1 VALKV
6 IIADD
11 EMGMRLVLKK
21 AIEKFREFEI
31 IGEAEDG
38 NSALLLFEQLRP
50 HVVFLDV
57 EMPEINGLDCARKIF
72 DINPKTIIIFATAH
86 SEYMPQAFEM
96 YAFDYMIKPFKV
108 ERIFQTLD
116 RILELKDRLEPKNRN
131 EEIDLSKELKQ
142 EKRLD
147 KLMIKNKEGISFV
160 EMKEIVLV
168 QREERNTVIYTR
180 DEEYVTSEGLSEIEE
195 RLDKYQFIRSHKSYI
210 INLSMIHKIYPYGR
224 WTYIV
229 KLKNTSKDALLTHE
243 KYEEVKSLF
252 NQ

>member
-1 VALKV
+1 MALKV

-31 IGEAEDG
+31 IGEAENG
-38 NSALLLFEQLRP
+38 NSALLLFEELRSD
-50 HVVFLDV
+50 VVFLDV

-72 DINPKTIIIFATAH
+72 DIHPKTIIIFATAH

-96 YAFDYMIKPFKV
+96 YAFDYMIKPFKI
-108 ERIFQTLD
+108 ERIFKTLD
-116 RILELKDRLEPKNRN
+116 RILELKDRN
-131 EEIDLSKELKQ
+131 EEIDLSKDLKH

-147 KLMIKNKEGISFV
+147 KLMIKNKEGISLV
-160 EMKEIVLV
+160 DMKDIVLI

-180 DEEYVTSEGLSEIEE
+180 DEEYVTSEGLSEIQE

-224 WTYIV
+224 WTYVV

>member
-1 VALKV
+1 MALKV

-31 IGEAEDG
+31 IGEAENG
-38 NSALLLFEQLRP
+38 NSALLLFEELRSD
-50 HVVFLDV
+50 VVFLDV

-96 YAFDYMIKPFKV
+96 YAFDYMIKPFKI
-108 ERIFQTLD
+108 ERIFKTLD
-116 RILELKDRLEPKNRN
+116 RILELKDRN
-131 EEIDLSKELKQ
+131 EEIDLSKDLKH

-147 KLMIKNKEGISFV
+147 KLMIKNKEGISLV
-160 EMKEIVLV
+160 DMKDIVLI

-180 DEEYVTSEGLSEIEE
+180 DEEYVTSEGLSEIQE

-224 WTYIV
+224 WTYVV